1 MEPQSKFVDT
11 GDLQFHYLEWSGNGP
26 PVLLLHGRGLCA
38 QVWRLTA
45 NALASHFRVIAMDL
59 RGHGAS
65 DKPGKYGWDEV
76 APDLKRFIESL
87 DLNDVLLVGHS
98 RGAVVATLGGALVRD
113 RIRGAILIEPGIPVP
128 NPEKGSHDDRSA
140 AARIARGRRSTWPDR
155 QTIFDRYS
163 KAPVFKYWKT
173 EILWEYIN
181 FGTEELPDGQIELKC
196 TPEIEGE
203 FTAAQAP
210 DNLNELLELIDF
222 PIHLITSENKA
233 RHPESSAPLQQL
245 RTIAPSFNHV
255 IFEGTG
261 HFIPQ
266 EQPERL
272 EKEIWQFV
280 DSGVMNP
287 L

>member
-1 MEPQSKFVDT
+1 MVLNSVNTGNLPDFHLPEPI
-11 GDLQFHYLEWSGNGP
+11 LGP
-26 PVLLLHGRGLCA
+26 QAWYGP
-38 QVWRLTA
+38 
-45 NALASHFRVIAMDL
+45 DL
-59 RGHGAS
+59 RIA
-65 DKPGKYGWDEV
+65 
-76 APDLKRFIESL
+76 
-87 DLNDVLLVGHS
+87 NDWIHHFS
-98 RGAVVATLGGALVRD
+98 RED
-113 RIRGAILIEPGIPVP
+113 
-128 NPEKGSHDDRSA
+128 
-140 AARIARGRRSTWPDR
+140 IA
-155 QTIFDRYS
+155 
-163 KAPVFKYWKT
+163 
-173 EILWEYIN
+173 
-181 FGTEELPDGQIELKC
+181 
-196 TPEIEGE
+196 EIEAA

-280 DSGVMNP
+280 DSGIMNP